1 MFGDSNSSAIQEQV
15 LDLTDRI
22 YDSWLTWVSKI
33 MGVHKKD
40 RNQVPLPTPLSWSVL
55 LPLTLN
61 NSVENFVRAL

>member
-1 MFGDSNSSAIQEQV
+1 MFGDSNSSALQEQV

-22 YDSWLTWVSKI
+22 YNSWLTWVSKI
-33 MGVHKKD
+33 MGVHKKE
-40 RNQVPLPTPLSWSVL
+40 RKQVPLPTPLSWSVP

>member
-1 MFGDSNSSAIQEQV
+1 MFGDSNSSALQEQV

-33 MGVHKKD
+33 MGVHEKD
-40 RNQVPLPTPLSWSVL
+40 WNQVPLPTPLSWSIP

>member
-33 MGVHKKD
+33 MRVHKKD
-40 RNQVPLPTPLSWSVL
+40 RNQVPLPTPLSWSVP